1 MGVNILSKERILI
14 VDDEK
19 EIRDLIDIYLK
30 GEGYETLK
38 VENGE
43 EALNILEENDIDL
56 IILDIMMPKVNGI
69 EACLK
74 IREQREMPII
84 MLSAKSEDID
94 KILGLNTG
102 ADDYL
107 TKPFNPLELV
117 ARVKSQLRRYKKFN
131 NIVTKAEIG
140 EIKENILEIDEISIN
155 METHEVFKDGIEIKL
170 TPTEFDILTLLGEN
184 RGKVFSIENIYNS
197 VWKQEFMQSDN
208 TVMVHIRKVREKI
221 EDDPRKPKYIKTV
234 WGVGYKID
242 R

>member
-1 MGVNILSKERILI
+1 LSKERILI

-30 GEGYETLK
+30 GEGYDTIK
-38 VENGE
+38 AENGE
-43 EALNILEENDIDL
+43 EALNILSSNDVDL

-74 IREQREMPII
+74 IREEREMPII
-84 MLSAKSEDID
+84 MLSAKSEDMD

-117 ARVKSQLRRYKKFN
+117 ARVKSQLRRYKRFN
-131 NIVTKAEIG
+131 NTLA
-140 EIKENILEIDEISIN
+140 KEELVVKQDNVLEIDEISIN
-155 METHEVFKDGIEIKL
+155 LETHEVFKDGEEIKL
-170 TPTEFDILTLLGEN
+170 TPTEFDILVLLGEN

-221 EDDPRKPKYIKTV
+221 EEDPRKPKFIKTV